1 MVIFHS
7 YVSLPEGIHRALPC
21 GPPWSTMVHKGLEWM
36 DSLFC
41 ELRGWKPCK
50 ARGQGQIQKG
60 FSVKHSET
68 NRKAM
73 TFQYFSRTK
82 FQTRNFSDNVRPHDS
97 LLDSVANL
105 SQTLLPLRFLGQEL
119 EPTSTD
125 CCRCSHNWVV
135 LNMLKWV
142 IQWPLQ
148 TSADKRKSFQNGY
161 GSIPI
166 HTIFRGMNIHLP
178 AILMFT
184 RGLGFDPSPNKLW
197 YSATPWTKI

>member
-1 MVIFHS
+1 MRSTVHHGPQRIGMNGQ
-7 YVSLPEGIHRALPC
+7 LALRAAGTETVQGAWPR
-21 GPPWSTMVHKGLEWM
+21 T
-36 DSLFC
+36 DSERLK
-41 ELRGWKPCK
+41 W
-50 ARGQGQIQKG
+50 
-60 FSVKHSET
+60 VKHSET
-68 NRKAM
+68 NQKAM

-105 SQTLLPLRFLGQEL
+105 SQTLLPLRRFLGQEL

-184 RGLGFDPSPNKLW
+184 RGIGFWPIPK
-197 YSATPWTKI
+197 